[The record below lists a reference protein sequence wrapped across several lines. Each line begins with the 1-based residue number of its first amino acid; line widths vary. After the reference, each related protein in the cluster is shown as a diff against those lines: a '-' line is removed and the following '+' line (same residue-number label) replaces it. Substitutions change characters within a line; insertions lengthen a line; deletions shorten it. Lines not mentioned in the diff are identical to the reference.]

1 MKRIA
6 IEENLSDIRSA
17 LQEKGYDLV
26 TLKNQEDAN
35 DCECC
40 IISGQDRNVMGIMNT
55 ETKGSVIDAHGR
67 TADEVCQE
75 VESRFS

>member
-6 IEENLSDIRSA
+6 IEESLSDIRSA
-17 LQEKGYDLV
+17 LQEKGYELV
-26 TLKNQEDAN
+26 TMKTQEDAN

-40 IISGQDRNVMGIMNT
+40 IISGQDRNMMGVMDTVTQGT
-55 ETKGSVIDAHGR
+55 VIDAHGR